1 MSTEVQEFVK
11 KLLKTSPA
19 KKHSIQ
25 LEIDT
30 DGDVCGLFEV
40 LLMIMTDILKKW
52 YPPPITI
59 GKISDEDLLR
69 LQDYFASFG
78 IKLQLEIQPEIRATA
93 ISNRSYLQ
101 KTKLEDMTFQMSNDG
116 KRYTVRFSN
125 IPIEN

>member
-1 MSTEVQEFVK
+1 MSNEVKEFVQ
-11 KLLKTSPA
+11 KLLKTSA
-19 KKHSIQ
+19 GQKHSIQ

-30 DGDVCGLFEV
+30 DGDICGLFEV
-40 LLMIMTDILKKW
+40 LLMIMTEILKKW

-59 GKISDEDLLR
+59 SKISDEDLIR

-125 IPIEN
+125 IPIEI

>member
-1 MSTEVQEFVK
+1 
-11 KLLKTSPA
+11 
-19 KKHSIQ
+19 
-25 LEIDT
+25 
-30 DGDVCGLFEV
+30 
-40 LLMIMTDILKKW
+40 MTDILKQW

-101 KTKLEDMTFQMSNDG
+101 KTKLEDMTFQMSNEG

-125 IPIEN
+125 IPTEN